1 MSSHPES
8 SSVSWWPCHEFITAL
23 VARYSDLPMAGTPAW
38 CGLDDGDPRKLI
50 ALAVAGEHH
59 VLRMETAQEARAEA
73 SKAIATAA
81 DWPAVAREVRQLAEF
96 REANPWAVRKAVH

>member
-1 MSSHPES
+1 MTSTDSRA
-8 SSVSWWPCHEFITAL
+8 VSWWPCHEFITAL
-23 VARYSDLPMAGTPAW
+23 VARYNDLPTAGTPAW